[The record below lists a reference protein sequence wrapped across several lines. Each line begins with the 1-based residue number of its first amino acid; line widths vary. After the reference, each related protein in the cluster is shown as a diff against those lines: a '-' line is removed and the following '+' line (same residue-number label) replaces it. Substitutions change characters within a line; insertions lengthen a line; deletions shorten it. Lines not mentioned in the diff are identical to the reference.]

1 MHAMVEPPPA
11 AAEYGVNMRVT
22 AKADYAIRAVVE
34 LAARHLE
41 AGAARPMKGEAIAAA
56 QQIPMKFCENI
67 LAELRAAGVVDSRR
81 GADGGY
87 WLARDPNTVRLGDI
101 IRIVEGPLAAIRG
114 ERPTDVEF
122 VGASMAMRDV
132 WVAARAALRSVLD
145 AVSVADVVAGALP
158 PAVASLLDEPGAWE
172 TVHVTTDP
180 DISH

>member
-1 MHAMVEPPPA
+1 
-11 AAEYGVNMRVT
+11 MRVT

-34 LAARHLE
+34 LGARHME
-41 AGAARPMKGEAIAAA
+41 VGPSRPMKGDAIATA

-81 GADGGY
+81 GTDGGY
-87 WLARDPNTVRLGDI
+87 WLARDPHSVRLGDI

-122 VGASMAMRDV
+122 VGASAAMREV
-132 WVAARAALRSVLD
+132 WVAARAALRAVLD
-145 AVSVADVVAGALP
+145 AVSVADVVAGTLP
-158 PAVASLLDEPGAWE
+158 PAVAALLDEPGAWD
-172 TVHVTTDP
+172 TVRVTTDS